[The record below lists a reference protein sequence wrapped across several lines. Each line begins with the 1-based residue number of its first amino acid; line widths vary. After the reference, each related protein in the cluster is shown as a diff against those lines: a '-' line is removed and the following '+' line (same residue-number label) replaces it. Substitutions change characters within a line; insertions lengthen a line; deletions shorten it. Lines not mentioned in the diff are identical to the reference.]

1 MLDKLQQWQPPA
13 DWLQL
18 QTLDC
23 HTGGEP
29 LRIIIAGYPS
39 PKGTTILAKRD
50 DCLARFEQFR
60 QLLMFE
66 PRGHADMYGVLLT
79 APERPDSLFG
89 AIFMH
94 NEGYSSMCGHATL
107 ALAKVAVQCGLVQ
120 PVAPVTQFY
129 LDVPAGQLSV
139 YAQLSQ
145 QGSGVRVE
153 RVWFDNV
160 PSFMPRPELG
170 LGAGFQPAS
179 PLHGLQAR
187 PDGQPAMLTVTLP
200 DGQSVPYQLGYGGAY
215 YAYVPADAIGLS
227 LTPDNHSAIIAVGRA
242 IKQAIATQISLQHP
256 AATELAFLY
265 GTIFY
270 QPLAPFYQPLA
281 PDALPQSAVKQPQAS
296 VKPSGESASCAV
308 TRVYRNVCVFA
319 DGELDRSPT
328 GSGVAGFAAILQQKG
343 ELAVGETL
351 RVHSIIDSEFTVEI
365 RQLLD
370 LQGMPAVIAR
380 VSGEAFIT
388 GRHQFWLDPADPLSC
403 GFLLR

>member
-1 MLDKLQQWQPPA
+1 MLDKLQQWQPPV

-50 DCLARFEQFR
+50 DCLARLDQFR

-227 LTPDNHSAIIAVGRA
+227 LTPDNHSAIIAAGRA
-242 IKQAIATQISLQHP
+242 IKQAVATQISLQHP

-281 PDALPQSAVKQPQAS
+281 PDAQPQSAVKQPQAS

-328 GSGVAGFAAILQQKG
+328 GSGVAGFTAILQQKG

>member
-39 PKGTTILAKRD
+39 PKGTTVLAKRD
-50 DCLARFEQFR
+50 DCLARLDQFR

-129 LDVPAGQLSV
+129 IDVPAGQLSV
-139 YAQLSQ
+139 YAELSQ

-227 LTPDNHSAIIAVGRA
+227 LTPDNHSAIIAAGRA
-242 IKQAIATQISLQHP
+242 IKQAVAAQISLQHP
-256 AATELAFLY
+256 TATELAFLY

-281 PDALPQSAVKQPQAS
+281 PFYQPSVSVTQPLASAAPQLADEPA
-296 VKPSGESASCAV
+296 AI
-308 TRVYRNVCVFA
+308 RRYRNVCVFA

-343 ELAVGETL
+343 ELQPGEL
-351 RVHSIIDSEFTVEI
+351 LQVHSIIDSVFTVEI

-370 LQGMPAVIAR
+370 VQGMPAVIAR
-380 VSGEAFIT
+380 VSGEAYIT
-388 GRHQFWLDPADPLSC
+388 GRHQFWLDPSDPFPA

>member
-1 MLDKLQQWQPPA
+1 MLDQLQQWQPPT

-39 PKGTTILAKRD
+39 PKGNTVLAKRD
-50 DCLARFEQFR
+50 DCLARLDQFR

-79 APERPDSLFG
+79 APERPDSLCG

-107 ALAKVAVQCGLVQ
+107 ALAKVAVQCGLVA
-120 PVAPVTQFY
+120 PVTPVTQFY

-139 YAQLSQ
+139 YAQVSQ
-145 QGSGVRVE
+145 QAGGVRVE

-170 LGAGFQPAS
+170 LGACFQPAS

-187 PDGQPAMLTVTLP
+187 PDGQSVMLTVTLP

-215 YAYVPADAIGLS
+215 YAYVPADAVGLA
-227 LTPDNHSAIIAVGRA
+227 LTPDNHSTIIATGRA
-242 IKQAIATQISLQHP
+242 IKQAVAAQMSLLHP
-256 AATELAFLY
+256 TATELAFLY

-270 QPLAPFYQPLA
+270 QPLAPLA
-281 PDALPQSAVKQPQAS
+281 QQQGPCEQTGQSA
-296 VKPSGESASCAV
+296 GSAV
-308 TRVYRNVCVFA
+308 EQVYRNVCVFA

-328 GSGVAGFAAILQQKG
+328 GSGVAGFAAILHQKG
-343 ELAVGETL
+343 ELSLGGRL
-351 RVHSIIDSEFTVEI
+351 RVHSIIDSVFQLEI
-365 RQLLD
+365 RQLID
-370 LQGMPAVIAR
+370 VQGMPALIAR
-380 VSGEAFIT
+380 VSGEAYIT
-388 GRHQFWLDPADPLSC
+388 GRHQFWLDPADPFPA